1 MYLYIFVNNLA
12 IISGTTKSLPFSRVI
27 LLLEI
32 YPKEIPLEKDN
43 TIYASIFQQHHFYNK
58 K

>member
-43 TIYASIFQQHHFYNK
+43 TIYASIFSAASLLQ
-58 K
+58 